1 MKNKKIWII
10 GIIIVLIGAFI
21 GWGNFY
27 YTKDRQI
34 SRIIN
39 NLQDPKVD
47 MSKNVVASTPDMDI
61 TSQSLKPLQSY
72 FKEHTKAAKQ
82 LNYNLRHNRDN
93 GEIKLVQDGRHFLF
107 LPDINYG
114 FNAIAHKFKLIMLI
128 QV

>member
-93 GEIKLVQDGRHFLF
+93 GEIRW
-107 LPDINYG
+107 
-114 FNAIAHKFKLIMLI
+114 
-128 QV
+128 